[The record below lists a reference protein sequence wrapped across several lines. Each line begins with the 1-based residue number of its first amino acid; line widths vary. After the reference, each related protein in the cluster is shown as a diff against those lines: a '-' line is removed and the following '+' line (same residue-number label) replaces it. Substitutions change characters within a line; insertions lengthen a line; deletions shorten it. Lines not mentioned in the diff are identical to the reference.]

1 VSEAL
6 RDEKGFFLEV
16 DVDNLKGSKN
26 SKSPQEMQLLDFEV
40 RHRNSLRFSIILA
53 GVMILLVSWRWA
65 QPTAPTSG
73 ELLYRKG
80 ILTPGTPLAGD
91 RESGGSTSGDDAA
104 CVNCHRP
111 SGLGTVEGR
120 TVIPPITA
128 KYLFNQGV
136 LIAHTPEAHRIERNT
151 AGRSPYTDAT
161 LVRAIRDGIDP
172 DGRTLDYLMPR
183 YKLDDATMNSLV
195 AYLKQLSSGPVPG
208 VTADTMH
215 FATIITPDAD
225 PVKRK
230 GMLDVLEH
238 FVAAKNVFYRPI
250 PPPVRPTRMEYRVPH
265 KWQLHVWELT
275 GEPDTWGI
283 QLRNRLKAE
292 PVFAV
297 ISGLGGKDWKPVH
310 QFCQQESIPCLFPN
324 VDLPII
330 AEGDFYDVYFSRG
343 VLLEAQLIARQLRET
358 AGTAALRRVVQVY
371 RGDDIGAAAA
381 KVMQDE
387 IVSPGLTVIERPLT
401 QHAGGGEL
409 TAALEKVGAKD
420 ALILWLRPDDLR
432 DLPAGPPATPAVFVS
447 GLMGGLED
455 SPIPESW
462 RGAVHISYPFELP
475 ARRSV
480 LLNYPL
486 GWFRIQRIPVVAE
499 QTQIDTFIACNIVSE
514 SLSDMLDNF
523 VRDYLIENI
532 EVMLSTRIINGYYT
546 RLGLAPGQRFAS
558 KGGYIVRFAAADGK
572 KLIPEGDWI
581 VP

>member
-1 VSEAL
+1 M
-6 RDEKGFFLEV
+6 RM
-16 DVDNLKGSKN
+16 
-26 SKSPQEMQLLDFEV
+26 PDFE
-40 RHRNSLRFSIILA
+40 RGHRNSVRILTILA
-53 GVMILLVSWRWA
+53 GVMILLISWRSA
-65 QPTAPTSG
+65 QPNAPTTG
-73 ELLYRKG
+73 EVLYRKG
-80 ILTPGTPLAGD
+80 ILPSGAPLAGD
-91 RESGGSTSGDDAA
+91 RESGGSASGATAA
-104 CVNCHRP
+104 CINCHRP

-120 TVIPPITA
+120 TVVPPITA
-128 KYLFNQGV
+128 KYLFSQGV
-136 LIAHTPEAHRIERNT
+136 LIAHVPEAHHVGRNT

-161 LVRAIRDGIDP
+161 IARAIREGIDP
-172 DGRTLDYLMPR
+172 DGRALDYLMPR
-183 YKLDDATMNSLV
+183 YKLDDPTMGSLI
-195 AYLKQLSSGPVPG
+195 AYLKQLSSGPTPG
-208 VTADTMH
+208 LTTDTLH
-215 FATIITPDAD
+215 IATIITPDAD
-225 PVKRK
+225 PVRRK

-250 PPPVRPTRMEYRVPH
+250 PPPVRSTRMMYRVPL
-265 KWQLHVWELT
+265 KWQLHVWELA
-275 GEPDTWGI
+275 GEPDTWGT
-283 QLRNRLKAE
+283 QLRSRLKAE

-297 ISGLGGKDWKPVH
+297 ISGLGGKNWQPIH
-310 QFCQQESIPCLFPN
+310 QFCQQESVPCLFPN
-324 VDLPII
+324 VDLPIV
-330 AEGDFYDVYFSRG
+330 AEGDFYNVYFSRG
-343 VLLEAQLIARQLRET
+343 VLLEAQLIARQIEET
-358 AGTAALRRVVQVY
+358 AGTSGLRRAVQVY
-371 RGDDIGAAAA
+371 RQDDIGAAAA
-381 KVMQDE
+381 KALHDE
-387 IVSPGLTVIERPLT
+387 IVHAGLTAIERPLT
-401 QHAGGGEL
+401 QGAGSGEL

-432 DLPAGPPATPAVFVS
+432 SLPAGPPASPAVFVS

-462 RGAVHISYPFELP
+462 RGAVHIAYPFELP

-499 QTQIDTFIACNIVSE
+499 QTQIDTFVACNIVSE

-572 KLIPEGDWI
+572 KLIPDGDWI

>member
-1 VSEAL
+1 M
-6 RDEKGFFLEV
+6 
-16 DVDNLKGSKN
+16 DNFKGSKVPKN
-26 SKSPQEMQLLDFEV
+26 SREMPLL
-40 RHRNSLRFSIILA
+40 HRNSLRISIFLA
-53 GVMILLVSWRWA
+53 GLMLLVFWRSA
-65 QPTAPTSG
+65 QPMAPTTG
-73 ELLYRKG
+73 ELLYQKG
-80 ILTPGTPLAGD
+80 ILPSGSALEGD
-91 RESGGSTSGDDAA
+91 RESGGATSGESAA

-128 KYLFNQGV
+128 KYLFSQGV
-136 LIAHTPEAHRIERNT
+136 LIAHVPEAHHVERNT

-161 LVRAIRDGIDP
+161 LARAIREGIDP
-172 DGRTLDYLMPR
+172 DGHTLDYLMPR
-183 YKLDDATMNSLV
+183 YKLDDATMNSLI
-195 AYLKQLSSGPVPG
+195 AYLKHLSSGPVPG
-208 VTADTMH
+208 LTADTLH

-250 PPPVRPTRMEYRVPH
+250 PPPVRATRMEYRVPL
-265 KWQLHVWELT
+265 KWQLHIWELA
-275 GEPDTWGI
+275 GSPDTWGI

-292 PVFAV
+292 PVFAL
-297 ISGLGGKDWKPVH
+297 ISGLGGKNWEPVH

-324 VDLPII
+324 VDLPIV
-330 AEGDFYDVYFSRG
+330 AEGDFYNVYFSRG
-343 VLLEAQLIARQLRET
+343 VLLEAQLIAHQIQET
-358 AGTAALRRVVQVY
+358 AGTAGLRRVVQVY
-371 RGDDIGAAAA
+371 REDDIGEAAANA
-381 KVMQDE
+381 MHDA
-387 IVSPGLTVIERPLT
+387 IASPGLAVLERPLA
-401 QHAGGGEL
+401 QHPGGEEL
-409 TAALEKVGAKD
+409 NTALKKVGAKD

-432 DLPAGPPATPAVFVS
+432 DLPDRPPASPAVFVS

-455 SPIPESW
+455 SPIPASW
-462 RGAVHISYPFELP
+462 RGTVHISYPFELP

-499 QTQIDTFIACNIVSE
+499 QTQIDTFVACNIVSE
-514 SLSDMLDNF
+514 SFSDMLDNF
-523 VRDYLIENI
+523 VRDYLVENI

-546 RLGLAPGQRFAS
+546 KLGLAPGQRFAS

-572 KLIPEGDWI
+572 KLIPDGDWI